1 MTEIQTFGFQT
12 IGTKSPNDW
21 NPNVRIPNSIA
32 LVPNVRNPN
41 KTIPNSWSFGFQH
54 CLKFERSVFGRW
66 LYTNNFKI
74 RILRKS
80 GDLQISSWSLKKIN
94 YYILLVG
101 TENFF
106 KNPYPSLPPFYK
118 LALNHNYRLIVSNV
132 YYTHMLG
139 LEGLRYVKKIKV
151 WTCLNENFFGT
162 NFWRFAFKKRQ
173 NSLAKK
179 FLKLFI
185 DRF

>member
-1 MTEIQTFGFQT
+1 MEQTKHSISDSWDFLVPTVWNLNVWISVIRGFGTNCLKSECSDFNQLVPNPQMTEIQTFGFQT

-54 CLKFERSVFGRW
+54 CLKSERSVFGRW

-80 GDLQISSWSLKKIN
+80 GDLQISSWSLIKIN

-101 TENFF
+101 TENIF
-106 KNPYPSLPPFYK
+106 KNPYPLPPPFYK
-118 LALNHNYRLIVSNV
+118 LALNHNYRLIV
-132 YYTHMLG
+132 T
-139 LEGLRYVKKIKV
+139 
-151 WTCLNENFFGT
+151 
-162 NFWRFAFKKRQ
+162 A
-173 NSLAKK
+173 
-179 FLKLFI
+179 
-185 DRF
+185 